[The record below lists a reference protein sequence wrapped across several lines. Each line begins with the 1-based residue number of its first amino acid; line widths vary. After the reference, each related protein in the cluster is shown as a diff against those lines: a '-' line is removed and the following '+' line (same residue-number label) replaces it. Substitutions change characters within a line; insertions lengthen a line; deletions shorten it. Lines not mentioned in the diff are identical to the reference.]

1 MFCVS
6 AGLGPALIII
16 LRVGIFVMQTLCP
29 YGALVCLLITLF
41 RWHIALWLVD
51 IWQECFLGEVS
62 HKFEFTHEIWA
73 EFNSMIWTLCFAVSL
88 TINTMGI
95 RCFDMRTRS
104 FSLMSGALVF
114 FFCFFL
120 WSVRSYCYTLWKLY
134 KNPNVD
140 CPISC
145 VACFKIICPVWL
157 KPSPSSPCAGHC
169 FNHTLFWPVS

>member
-1 MFCVS
+1 MQIRVYLVLLVVYFQSFMHYFEKFENLDVLCVS
-6 AGLGPALIII
+6 RFRTSFNQSII

-29 YGALVCLLITLF
+29 YCALLCLLITLF

-51 IWQECFLGEVS
+51 IWQECFLGEVG
-62 HKFEFTHEIWA
+62 HKIEFTNEIRA

-104 FSLMSGALVF
+104 FSLMSGVLVF

-145 VACFKIICPVWL
+145 VAC
-157 KPSPSSPCAGHC
+157 
-169 FNHTLFWPVS
+169 

>member
-1 MFCVS
+1 MS
-6 AGLGPALIII
+6 AGLGPALIKASFWGSVF
-16 LRVGIFVMQTLCP
+16 LSKLCP
-29 YGALVCLLITLF
+29 YGALLCLLITLF

-51 IWQECFLGEVS
+51 IWQECCLGEVCL
-62 HKFEFTHEIWA
+62 KFELTHEIWA
-73 EFNSMIWTLCFAVSL
+73 ESNSMIWTLCFAVSL

-104 FSLMSGALVF
+104 FSLMSGTLVFF

-140 CPISC
+140 WPISC
-145 VACFKIICPVWL
+145 VAC
-157 KPSPSSPCAGHC
+157 
-169 FNHTLFWPVS
+169 